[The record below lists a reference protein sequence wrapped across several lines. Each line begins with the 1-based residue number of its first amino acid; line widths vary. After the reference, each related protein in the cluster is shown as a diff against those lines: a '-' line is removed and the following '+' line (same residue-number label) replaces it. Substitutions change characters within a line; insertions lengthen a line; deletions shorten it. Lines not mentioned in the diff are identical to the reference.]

1 MIMIRPINRD
11 ALILSRKSAAASLA
25 DLNTVADLCD
35 TLRDNLD
42 RCVGM
47 AANMIGVSK
56 RIIAIAIGPMV
67 IPMINPVILSKN
79 GPYEAEEGCLSL
91 SGVRKTT
98 RYQTIEVEYQDTAF
112 KKHRQTY
119 EGFAAQIIQHEMDHL
134 EGILI

>member
-1 MIMIRPINRD
+1 MIRPINRD
-11 ALILSRKSAAASLA
+11 TLILSRKSTPASLA
-25 DLNTVADLCD
+25 DLNTVTDLCD
-35 TLRDNLD
+35 TLRANLD

-47 AANMIGVSK
+47 AANMIGVNR

-67 IPMINPVILSKN
+67 IPMINPVILSKS
-79 GPYEAEEGCLSL
+79 GPYETEEGCLSL

-98 RYQTIEVEYQDTAF
+98 RYQVIEVEYQDTSF

-119 EGFAAQIIQHEMDHL
+119 EGFAAQIIQHEVDHL

>member
-1 MIMIRPINRD
+1 MIRPINRD
-11 ALILSRKSAAASLA
+11 TLILSRKSAPASIA
-25 DLNTVADLCD
+25 DLGTVTDLCD
-35 TLRDNLD
+35 TLRANLD

-91 SGVRKTT
+91 PGVRRTT

>member
-1 MIMIRPINRD
+1 MIRPINRD
-11 ALILSRKSAAASLA
+11 TLILARKSVPASLA
-25 DLNTVADLCD
+25 DMNTVTDLCD
-35 TLRDNLD
+35 TLRANLD

-47 AANMIGVSK
+47 AANMIAVNK

-67 IPMINPVILSKN
+67 IPMINPVILKKT

-91 SGVRKTT
+91 SGARKAT
-98 RYQTIEVEYQDTAF
+98 RYEVIEVEYQDTSF
-112 KKHRQTY
+112 KKQRRTY

>member
-1 MIMIRPINRD
+1 MIRPINRD
-11 ALILSRKSAAASLA
+11 TLILSRKSTPASLA
-25 DLNTVADLCD
+25 DLNTVTDLCD
-35 TLRDNLD
+35 TLRANLD

-47 AANMIGVSK
+47 AANMIGVNR

-67 IPMINPVILSKN
+67 IPMLNPVILSKS
-79 GPYEAEEGCLSL
+79 GSYEAEEGCLSL

-98 RYQTIEVEYQDTAF
+98 RYQVIEVEYQDTSF

-119 EGFAAQIIQHEMDHL
+119 EGFAAQIIQHEVDHL